1 MADFINQ
8 MEPTYG
14 EEEIKEVMGY
24 LNSGGWI
31 MEFKKTREFE
41 QKICEYT
48 GAKYCSVVS
57 NGTISLFI
65 ALFALRVGPGDE
77 VIVPNFTMVASPNAV
92 KLCGATPVLVDI
104 EKRNLCLDIK
114 EVKKKI
120 TPKTKVIMHVSI
132 NGRAGGLDK
141 LVEFC
146 RERNIFLVEDA
157 AQAFGSFYKGKHL
170 GNYGVIGSF
179 SFSSPKII
187 TTGQGGALITNDEN
201 LYKKICKIKDFGRVS
216 GGVDIHDE
224 WGWNF
229 KFTDLQAAFGVAQ
242 IRKMPE
248 RTKRKKEIYKLYKD
262 LLSSVSDV
270 RFIDTDLNEVAPW
283 FIDILVDEPVKL
295 RDFLKEKGVGSRVF
309 YPPVSDQVIYETKEK
324 YPNTEDIAY
333 HGLWLPSSVKLT
345 DDQVGT
351 VCREIEAFCHV
362 SKNN

>member
-1 MADFINQ
+1 MTDFINQ
-8 MEPTYG
+8 MEPTYR
-14 EEEIKEVMGY
+14 EEEKKEVLDY

-41 QKICEYT
+41 QLICDYT

-57 NGTISLFI
+57 NGTLSLFI
-65 ALFALRVGPGDE
+65 ALSALGVSSGDE
-77 VIVPNFTMVASPNAV
+77 VIVPDFTMIASPNAV
-92 KLCGATPVLVDI
+92 KLCGAEPVLVDI
-104 EKRNLCLDIK
+104 EKTSLCLDIE

-120 TPKTKVIMHVSI
+120 TSKTKVIMHVSI
-132 NGRAGGLDK
+132 NGRAGDLDR
-141 LVEFC
+141 LVDLC

-216 GGVDIHDE
+216 GGVDVHDD

-229 KFTDLQAAFGVAQ
+229 KFTDLQAAFGIAQ

-248 RTKRKKEIYKLYKD
+248 RTKRKKEIYQLYKKC
-262 LLSSVSDV
+262 LTGFNEV
-270 RFIDTDLNEVAPW
+270 RFIETNLDEVSPW
-283 FIDILVDEPVKL
+283 FIDILVNDPVKL
-295 RDFLKEKGVGSRVF
+295 RDFLKVEGVGTRVF
-309 YPPVSDQVIYETKEK
+309 YPPISDQIIYKKEEDE
-324 YPNTEDIAY
+324 YPNAVNVAY
-333 HGLWLPSSVKLT
+333 RGLWLPSSVSLT
-345 DDQVGT
+345 DDQVKYI
-351 VCREIEAFCHV
+351 CEKIKKFFR
-362 SKNN
+362 